1 VGGCSLT
8 LSAFSGRQ
16 VIDISFDVVS
26 RIDLQEVKNA
36 VLQAQKEMSQ
46 RFDFKAS
53 VSSIE
58 LAEGDKLVLV
68 SDDEHKLKSVVDIVQ
83 GRLIKRG
90 ISLKCLDYGKVE
102 PAQKNSVRQEI
113 GLQSGLAGDLAREI
127 VKDIKALKLK
137 VQAAIQEDQVRVS
150 SKSRDELQKVIAF
163 LKSREYKLP
172 LQFVNYR

>member
-1 VGGCSLT
+1 MEVALA
-8 LSAFSGRQ
+8 LFAFSGGWA
-16 VIDISFDVVS
+16 IDSSFDVVS

-36 VLQAQKEMSQ
+36 VQQAQKEMTQ
-46 RFDFKAS
+46 RFDFKGS

-58 LAEGDKLVLV
+58 LAGEDQLVLV
-68 SDDEHKLKSVVDIVQ
+68 SDDEHKLKSVLDILQ
-83 GRLIKRG
+83 GRLIRRG
-90 ISLKCLDYGKVE
+90 ISLKCLDYGPVV

-127 VKDIKALKLK
+127 VKDIKGLKLK

-150 SKSRDELQKVIAF
+150 SKSRDELQKVIVF
-163 LKSREYKLP
+163 LKPREYKLP